1 MNRGEEPNSMTGND
15 ATHEPEPAS
24 KAVVVVKVFDDLA
37 KVDDEFLR
45 QLSTRVHLIDLA
57 YAFGYGDAALR
68 DRLMSIVRP
77 GLAEQVRSAIAMA
90 KVTNERFPVDE
101 TVRTSRARV
110 MDIAKRVLGDQL

>member
-1 MNRGEEPNSMTGND
+1 MTGND
-15 ATHEPEPAS
+15 ASHEPEPAS

-77 GLAEQVRSAIAMA
+77 GLAEQMRSAIAMA
-90 KVTNERFPVDE
+90 KVSNERYPVDE
-101 TVRTSRARV
+101 TVRTARARV
-110 MDIAKRVLGDQL
+110 MDIAKRVLGDQV

>member
-1 MNRGEEPNSMTGND
+1 MTGND
-15 ATHEPEPAS
+15 ASHEPEPAS

-77 GLAEQVRSAIAMA
+77 GLAEQMRSAIAMA
-90 KVTNERFPVDE
+90 KLSNERYPVDE

-110 MDIAKRVLGDQL
+110 MDIAKRVLGDQV

>member
-1 MNRGEEPNSMTGND
+1 MTGNE
-15 ATHEPEPAS
+15 ASREPDPAA
-24 KAVVVVKVFDDLA
+24 KAVVEVKVFDDLA

-77 GLAEQVRSAIAMA
+77 GLAEHVRSAIAMA
-90 KVTNERFPVDE
+90 KASGERYPVDE

-110 MDIAKRVLGDQL
+110 LDIAKRVLGDQA